1 MVTVKISKLFLVHDL
16 YKLDLYGARY
26 TNQFLLSHQQG
37 ICVLF
42 VGWFVSRITG
52 KLLNGYLQN
61 LDGGWVSTKNR
72 P

>member
-42 VGWFVSRITG
+42 VSRITG
-52 KLLNGYLQN
+52 KLLAQIFVKLIAN
-61 LDGGWVSTKNR
+61 
-72 P
+72 